1 MKNST
6 FQFLLVVLIIFI
18 SLGFTSCAAAEPI
31 APYDYTQL
39 LLSVRDLFTVSSMIL
54 SKMEPPMIG
63 QAIARIYYGYYHIA
77 RLIFNNI
84 KGYDGDNHTETWKA
98 MPNTIKNFG
107 KEMKEMR
114 IKYDYN
120 PYNTTIEEMKKD
132 LQYIYNQRTMFETM
146 VKELENTVVQ
156 YSTNP
161 IFKNTFDTNV
171 KEIQDTYS
179 SLIIIIN
186 EKLKQS

>member
-1 MKNST
+1 
-6 FQFLLVVLIIFI
+6 
-18 SLGFTSCAAAEPI
+18 
-31 APYDYTQL
+31 
-39 LLSVRDLFTVSSMIL
+39 
-54 SKMEPPMIG
+54 
-63 QAIARIYYGYYHIA
+63 
-77 RLIFNNI
+77 
-84 KGYDGDNHTETWKA
+84 
-98 MPNTIKNFG
+98 
-107 KEMKEMR
+107 
-114 IKYDYN
+114 
-120 PYNTTIEEMKKD
+120 MKKD

-171 KEIQDTYS
+171 KEIQDAYS